1 MEEINLQ
8 THESDREIK
17 VERKAAEAGGDV
29 GYVKIFDSDE
39 DDALIVELASQLT
52 SEIKID
58 Q

>member
-39 DDALIVELASQLT
+39 DDALIFELVSQLT
-52 SEIKID
+52 
-58 Q
+58 